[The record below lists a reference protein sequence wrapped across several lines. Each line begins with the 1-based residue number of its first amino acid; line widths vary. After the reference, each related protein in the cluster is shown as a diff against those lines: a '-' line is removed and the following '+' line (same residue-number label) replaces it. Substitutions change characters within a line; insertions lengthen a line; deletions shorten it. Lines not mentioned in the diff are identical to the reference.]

1 MVVITPG
8 GMNGVKSLYVEL
20 ESDGSEVFIMTHTS
34 SCHNSSFEYRK
45 SERGGGGGL
54 IV

>member
-20 ESDGSEVFIMTHTS
+20 ESDGSEVFYLIAQF
-34 SCHNSSFEYRK
+34 SFQ
-45 SERGGGGGL
+45 L
-54 IV
+54 TLHAVQPP